1 MFQPIS
7 CHWPLSVPPRK
18 YHKTS
23 GFLVSSGDVEK
34 DHWHEMGKSGKPFTF
49 SQKDSVSDGI
59 SEIILNS
66 WKEKINS
73 DKTRYNC
80 NDVWN
85 KYSLGK
91 FIVKKDVTM

>member
-23 GFLVSSGDVEK
+23 GFLVSSEDVEK
-34 DHWHEMGKSGKPFTF
+34 DHWHEMGESGKPFTS

-59 SEIILNS
+59 SEIILNFQ
-66 WKEKINS
+66 
-73 DKTRYNC
+73 
-80 NDVWN
+80 N
-85 KYSLGK
+85 KYFPEHL
-91 FIVKKDVTM
+91 